1 MCFLKVEI
9 RQKWLRRKQKYRNP
23 VQNYLKMS
31 EENNENDFEDQTNC
45 ENININDNFLKYTD
59 GIKTYSADS
68 SLDYSPVGSVFESE
82 DCYASFFENDESG
95 VESVDG
101 DWLQSCNTPPSEYDL
116 DLTEEQ
122 AMETL
127 KYFSKCSLYW
137 CVKSMFFLNILTV

>member
-1 MCFLKVEI
+1 
-9 RQKWLRRKQKYRNP
+9 
-23 VQNYLKMS
+23 MS
-31 EENNENDFEDQTNC
+31 EESNENDFEDQTNC

-127 KYFSKCSLYW
+127 KYFSKCSLY
-137 CVKSMFFLNILTV
+137 